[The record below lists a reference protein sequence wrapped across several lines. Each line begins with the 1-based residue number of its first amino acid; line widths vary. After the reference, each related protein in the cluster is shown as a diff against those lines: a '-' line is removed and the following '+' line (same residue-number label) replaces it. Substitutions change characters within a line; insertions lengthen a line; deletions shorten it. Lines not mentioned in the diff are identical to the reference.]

1 MEIYSIKFAGAVQ
14 SLLYI
19 RYCQEYN
26 LEQKDKVKI
35 TSTSVAAAIGA
46 DATVIRLTLT
56 SLNNLGYIQS
66 KRGPGNISVN
76 VDMFSKTLVELFDD
90 LNEEE
95 NRTLFNIY
103 VPYSDSNKAVNKINS
118 TLSGRFQR
126 STNILFEDLDKT
138 TLDDLYQKCF
148 PSNKI

>member
-1 MEIYSIKFAGAVQ
+1 MEIYSIKFAGAIQ
-14 SLLYI
+14 SLIYI
-19 RYCQEYN
+19 RHCQEYN
-26 LEQKDKVKI
+26 RDHTDNIKI

-76 VDMFSKTLVELFDD
+76 LDMFSKTLVELFDD

-95 NRTLFNIY
+95 NRTLFNMY
-103 VPYSDSNKAVNKINS
+103 VPYSDSNEAVNRINS
-118 TLSGRFQR
+118 TLSERFQR
-126 STNILFEDLDKT
+126 STDILFKDLENT
-138 TLDDLYQKCF
+138 TLDDLYHKCF
-148 PSNKI
+148 GK

>member
-19 RYCQEYN
+19 RHCQELN
-26 LEQKDKVKI
+26 QNDGGNIKI
-35 TSTSVAAAIGA
+35 TSTSIAAAIGA

-76 VDMFSKTLVELFDD
+76 TDMFSKTLVELFDE

-95 NRTLFNIY
+95 NRTLFNMY
-103 VPYSDSNKAVNKINS
+103 VPYSDSNEAVNKINS
-118 TLSGRFQR
+118 TLNRRFQEA
-126 STNILFEDLDKT
+126 TDILFEDLKTT
-138 TLDDLYQKCF
+138 TLDELYKNCF
-148 PSNKI
+148 G